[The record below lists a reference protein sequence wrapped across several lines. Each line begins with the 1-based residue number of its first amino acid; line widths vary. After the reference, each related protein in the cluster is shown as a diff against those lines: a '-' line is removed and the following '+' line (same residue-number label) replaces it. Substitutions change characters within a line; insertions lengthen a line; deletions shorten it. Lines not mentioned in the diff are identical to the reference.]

1 MIKYA
6 IVGNIA
12 SGKSAVESIL
22 IKAGETVI
30 DADKISHELL
40 EDNTEVINTF
50 KDYDI
55 LENGRI
61 SRDKLGRLVFA
72 DKKLKSLLESILH
85 PQITEKINEFFIKN
99 QDKERVFVSVP
110 LLFETKM
117 ENLFDK
123 LIFIYCDDKIRLE
136 RLMQRENYTKEYA
149 KARMKSQ
156 QNQDG
161 KVKYSDI
168 VIYNNS
174 TIEELE
180 RLVKKLIL

>member
-12 SGKSAVESIL
+12 SGKSAVENIL
-22 IKAGETVI
+22 LKAGETVV
-30 DADKISHELL
+30 DADIIAHELL
-40 EDNTEVINTF
+40 ENNKDIADAF

-55 LENGRI
+55 FEDGKI
-61 SRDKLGRLVFA
+61 SREKLGKLVFS
-72 DKKLKSLLESILH
+72 DKNLKSLLENILH
-85 PQITEKINEFFIKN
+85 PQIKDKINEFFNEN

-110 LLFETKM
+110 LLFEAKM
-117 ENLFDK
+117 EDTFDK
-123 LIFIYCDDKIRLE
+123 IIFIYCDDKIRLE
-136 RLMQRENYTKEYA
+136 RLLKRENYTKEYA
-149 KARMKSQ
+149 RARMKSQ
-156 QNQDG
+156 KNQDG

-174 TIEELE
+174 TLEELE

>member
-12 SGKSAVESIL
+12 SGKSAVENIL
-22 IKAGETVI
+22 LKAGETVA
-30 DADKISHELL
+30 DADKFSHELL
-40 EDNTEVINTF
+40 DNNNDIINAF

-55 LENGRI
+55 CENGKI
-61 SRDKLGRLVFA
+61 SRDKLGKLVFS
-72 DKKLKSLLESILH
+72 DRKLKSLLESILH
-85 PQITEKINEFFIKN
+85 PQIKEKIKEFFDKN

-110 LLFETKM
+110 LLFEVGI
-117 ENLFDK
+117 ENMFDK
-123 LIFIYCDDKIRLE
+123 IIFIYCDDKIRLE
-136 RLMQRENYTKEYA
+136 RLLKRENYTKEYA

-156 QNQDG
+156 KNQDG

-174 TIEELE
+174 TLEELE

>member
-6 IVGNIA
+6 ITGNIA
-12 SGKSAVESIL
+12 SGKSAVEKIL
-22 IKAGETVI
+22 INSGEIVI
-30 DADKISHELL
+30 DTDKISHEIL
-40 EDNTEVINTF
+40 ENNKDVLAAF

-55 LENGRI
+55 LSDGKI
-61 SRDKLGRLVFA
+61 SREKLGKIVFA
-72 DKKLKSLLESILH
+72 DKNLKKVLEDILH
-85 PQITEKINEFFIKN
+85 PQIKEKINQFFDQNK
-99 QDKERVFVSVP
+99 DKERVFVAVP

-117 ENLFDK
+117 EAMFDK
-123 LIFIYCDDKIRLE
+123 IIFIYCDDKIRLE
-136 RLMQRENYTKEYA
+136 RLMQREGYDKEHA
-149 KARMKSQ
+149 RIRMKSQ

-174 TIEELE
+174 TLEELE